1 MRHLLALIMLAA
13 ALAGNAYDGVGKL
26 FVEENGDLFNSL
38 SLSTR
43 YELLNNYDRETKS
56 EVTNNLHTSESRI
69 LDLSNDFMRIATSS
83 GKTVEMKL
91 LNKSARD
98 TIIAVIETV
107 DTRPYKDSRISFY
120 DTKWNKLPTKKFI
133 TLPTIDDF
141 FLPSATRQQREE
153 LKNAITFTM
162 IEMKIEGN
170 TLVATCNLSD
180 FFMGESFKS
189 YSSIVKGKIEYSINK
204 ASFKKK

>member
-1 MRHLLALIMLAA
+1 MRRLLALIMLAA

-26 FVEENGDLFNSL
+26 FVEENGELFNSL

-43 YELLNNYDRETKS
+43 YELLNNYDRDTKS
-56 EVTNNLHTSESRI
+56 EVTNNLHTQESRI
-69 LDLSNDFMRIATSS
+69 LALSNDFMRIATSS

-91 LNKSARD
+91 LSKSARD

-107 DTRPYKDSRISFY
+107 NARPYKDSRISFY
-120 DTKWNKLPTKKFI
+120 DSKWNKLPTEKFI
-133 TLPTIDDF
+133 AVPSIDDF
-141 FLPSATRQQREE
+141 FLPSATKQQREE
-153 LKNAITFTM
+153 LKNAVTFTM

-180 FFMGESFKS
+180 FFMGESFKR
-189 YSSIVKGKIEYSINK
+189 YSSIVTSKVEYSINK